1 MRTKSHKGRLILGML
16 LCVSMLFGNLSVS
29 AFANEATGNTIDI
42 PVVKEWVDSGH
53 ETSRPDSITV
63 NLLANGTKESSITLS
78 ADTDGNWKGIFAD
91 KPVKDSAGNEI
102 TYTVKEEKVPENY
115 EVSYTEPTP
124 SLTDGADGADHWTIT
139 NTFSSEKPDP
149 TVPTGLSGVKG
160 NTLST
165 VALPEGWTW
174 VDGTTVMSSS
184 GDKTFKANYT
194 DATGTYNNL
203 TNVDVT
209 VKVVSVDY
217 GRSYNH
223 IDVKVDGKYSVNVD
237 GTEYTI
243 DGTLQSNTIKVQ
255 IGTTTYDFSRYS
267 VNTQSEGNRN
277 EYEIKV
283 NDFLSS
289 IKWGNTPYH
298 MTNVVVSARMLFE
311 TVPDA
316 LADILKTTEIGQKT
330 YYYAD
335 ITDMQYTGVQ
345 ECTGGKGMRSEGKSG
360 TPTGLDLYITAEGA
374 GIYIT
379 KGKLAIEKVI
389 VDEAGTAVTDNTAFT
404 FTVKANDAGNDYT
417 KTVTV
422 KGGETYTLTD
432 LTPGSYTVTETQ
444 QTGYAIRA
452 IDGQSTT
459 NYSKDYVVVA
469 KEDTSIPVAT
479 FTNTKLAE
487 QSSVNVKKTAGGL
500 SEGTAYPNPTI
511 SIYAADAQG
520 SKSGEALWTGKL
532 TANGDTLYLTPL
544 FEKGTY
550 VIEETDAEVEG
561 YDCKTTLS
569 VKENGAAVQSTG
581 MTFTV
586 SEAKKTYSLT
596 VDNQYSV
603 QEKEETID
611 IPFEKVWDDEGYEKE
626 RPDSITV
633 NLLANGTKVNTK
645 TLTATDQWKGSFTGK
660 PVKDKDG
667 KEITYTVTEDVP
679 ENYTAKYT
687 KPTQGSVR
695 ISGMGVDLVNKST
708 ISNTNLL
715 VGNEGGNYYIWTLQT
730 LTDAQKSLLL
740 NCANNFKLFS
750 TALTLENTTFASGNA
765 VTIENV
771 LTVEPVSG
779 DGDRRFTPHGLDGF
793 YVGEVSI
800 VNGADHWT
808 ITNTYVPATEPAKVE
823 LSAQKTLDGEI
834 PEASAFT
841 FQLKDKEGKVVQTVK
856 NDEYGNVPFEPL
868 TFEAE
873 GSYTY
878 TISEVAGTDT
888 SINYDGAVYTVK
900 IAVKLNDD
908 GNYDT
913 TVSYLK
919 DGKPYGQT
927 DADIT
932 IPVFANTT
940 VDTIDVSVTKVWDDE
955 GNKDRLRPKSVTISL
970 LADGKET
977 GDKLVLTE
985 DNNWKGQFTNLLT
998 EKSGK
1003 TIEYTVS
1010 EKQVSGYEKP
1020 VITGS
1025 AKEGFVVTNTHTPK
1039 TTPKYDPTPD
1049 PDPITNT
1056 TNVAVGKVW
1065 LDNQDQDG
1073 IRPASVTVQLYRN
1086 GTAYGDPVTLSEDN
1100 NWWYRWDH
1108 LDASA
1113 SWTVDELNVPEGY
1126 TKSFSK
1132 NAVNAWVI
1140 INTHTP
1146 ETVVPTDTVV
1156 TEQPTGRGGVNSG
1169 DEGNMA
1175 GWFSLMLLSGA
1186 ALAAAVVLRRRRTGR

>member
-1 MRTKSHKGRLILGML
+1 MQVSRGGGMNGAPGQQPGGGNAGRG
-16 LCVSMLFGNLSVS
+16 
-29 AFANEATGNTIDI
+29 
-42 PVVKEWVDSGH
+42 
-53 ETSRPDSITV
+53 
-63 NLLANGTKESSITLS
+63 
-78 ADTDGNWKGIFAD
+78 D
-91 KPVKDSAGNEI
+91 KPTDYSG
-102 TYTVKEEKVPENY
+102 TGQ
-115 EVSYTEPTP
+115 SY
-124 SLTDGADGADHWTIT
+124 D
-139 NTFSSEKPDP
+139 
-149 TVPTGLSGVKG
+149 
-160 NTLST
+160 
-165 VALPEGWTW
+165 
-174 VDGTTVMSSS
+174 
-184 GDKTFKANYT
+184 
-194 DATGTYNNL
+194 
-203 TNVDVT
+203 
-209 VKVVSVDY
+209 
-217 GRSYNH
+217 H
-223 IDVKVDGKYSVNVD
+223 IDVKVDGEYSVNVD

-243 DGTLQSNTIKVQ
+243 AGTLQSDTIKVK
-255 IGTTTYDFSRYS
+255 IGTTTYDFSQYS
-267 VNTQSEGNRN
+267 VNTQSEGNRK
-277 EYEIKV
+277 EYEIKA
-283 NDFLSS
+283 NISPSS
-289 IKWGNTPYH
+289 IAWGETPYQ

-316 LADILKTTEIGQKT
+316 LADILKTTTIGQT
-330 YYYAD
+330 AYYYAD

-345 ECTGGKGMRSEGKSG
+345 ECTGGNGMRSEGHTG
-360 TPTGLDLYITAEGA
+360 TPTGLDLYITAKEA
-374 GIYIT
+374 GIHIT
-379 KGKLAIEKVI
+379 KGKLAIQKVI
-389 VDEAGTAVTDNTAFT
+389 VNEAGTAVTDDTAFS
-404 FTVKANDAGNDYT
+404 FNVKGNSTGSTYNINT
-417 KTVTV
+417 TV
-422 KGGETYTLTD
+422 KGGETVTLTD
-432 LTPGSYTVTETQ
+432 LPAGSYTVTETQ
-444 QTGYAIRA
+444 QTGYAIRS
-452 IDGQSTT
+452 IDGQATT

-487 QSSVNVKKTAGGL
+487 QSSVNVKKIAGGL
-500 SEGTAYPNPTI
+500 PEEIAYPNPTV

-520 SKSGEALWTGKL
+520 SKSGEAIWTGKL

-544 FEKGTY
+544 FMNGTY
-550 VIEETDAEVEG
+550 VVEETGAEVEG

-586 SEAKKTYSLT
+586 SAAKKTYSLT
-596 VDNQYSV
+596 VNNQYSV

-611 IPFEKVWDDEGYEKE
+611 IPFEKVWDDEGYEAE

-633 NLLANGTKVNTK
+633 NLLADGTKVDSK

-660 PVKDKDG
+660 PVKDEDG
-667 KEITYTVTEDVP
+667 KEITYTVEEGTVP
-679 ENYTAKYT
+679 ENYEVSYT
-687 KPTQGSVR
+687 KPTPS
-695 ISGMGVDLVNKST
+695 
-708 ISNTNLL
+708 
-715 VGNEGGNYYIWTLQT
+715 
-730 LTDAQKSLLL
+730 LTDGA
-740 NCANNFKLFS
+740 
-750 TALTLENTTFASGNA
+750 
-765 VTIENV
+765 
-771 LTVEPVSG
+771 
-779 DGDRRFTPHGLDGF
+779 D
-793 YVGEVSI
+793 
-800 VNGADHWT
+800 GADHWT
-808 ITNTYVPATEPAKVE
+808 ITNTYVPAPEPAQVE
-823 LSAQKTLDGEI
+823 LIAQKTLDGET

-841 FQLKDKEGKVVQTVK
+841 FRLKDKEGKVVQTVK

-878 TISEVAGTDT
+878 TISEEAGTDP
-888 SINYDGAVYTVK
+888 SINYDSAVYTVE
-900 IAVKLNDD
+900 IVVKLNDD

-919 DGKPYGQT
+919 DGQPYRQT
-927 DADIT
+927 DTDVT

-955 GNKDRLRPKSVTISL
+955 GNKDQLRPKSVTISL

-977 GDKLVLTE
+977 GDELVLTE

-1100 NWWYRWDH
+1100 NWWHRWDH

-1175 GWFSLMLLSGA
+1175 GWLSLMLLSGA
-1186 ALAAAVVLRRRRTGR
+1186 ALAAAVVLRRRRIGR